1 MFGRHEDNDYETS
14 AFASDGRAEFP
25 PIYED
30 SKKLSELSTWRTSV
44 LQGRMARYLLFLDNE
59 PMPRAKASAQRI
71 VEHLDFE
78 IQYRLE
84 NPDWNE
90 GLDYE

>member
-1 MFGRHEDNDYETS
+1 MWGRHEEEPETS
-14 AFASDGRAEFP
+14 AFTSDGRAEFP

-30 SKKLSELSTWRTSV
+30 SKKLHELSTWRSSV
-44 LQGRMARYLLFLDNE
+44 LQGRLVRYLAFLDDD
-59 PMPRAKASAQRI
+59 PMPRARAGAQRI
-71 VEHLDFE
+71 VEHIDFE
-78 IQYRLE
+78 LQYRMS

>member
-1 MFGRHEDNDYETS
+1 MWERQEDEYETS

-30 SKKLSELSTWRTSV
+30 SKKIHELSTWRSSV
-44 LQGRMARYLLFLDNE
+44 LRGRLARYVAFLDND
-59 PMPRAKASAQRI
+59 PMPRARDGAQRL
-71 VEHLDFE
+71 VEHIDFE
-78 IQYRLE
+78 LQYRLM
-84 NPDWNE
+84 NPSWNE

>member
-1 MFGRHEDNDYETS
+1 MFGRPEEEYETS
-14 AFASDGRAEFP
+14 AFSTDGRAEFP

-30 SKKLSELSTWRTSV
+30 SKKLGELSTWRSSV
-44 LQGRMARYLLFLDNE
+44 LQGRLGRYIAFLDDN
-59 PMPRAKASAQRI
+59 PMPRARNGAQRI
-71 VEHLDFE
+71 VEHIDFE
-78 IQYRLE
+78 LQYRLM

>member
-1 MFGRHEDNDYETS
+1 MWGRQEEEYEPS
-14 AFASDGRAEFP
+14 AFTSNGKAEFP

-44 LQGRMARYLLFLDNE
+44 LQGRLVRYLAFLDDN
-59 PMPRAKASAQRI
+59 PMPRAKDGAQRI
-71 VEHLDFE
+71 VEHIDFE
-78 IQYRLE
+78 LQYRAM

>member
-1 MFGRHEDNDYETS
+1 MFGGQEEFESS
-14 AFASDGRAEFP
+14 AFSSSGQTEFP

-30 SKKLSELSTWRTSV
+30 TKNIQVFSTWRSSV
-44 LQGRMARYLLFLDNE
+44 LIGRLARYVAFLDSD
-59 PMPRAKASAQRI
+59 PMPRAREGAQRL
-71 VEHLDFE
+71 VEHIDFE
-78 IQYRLE
+78 LQYRLM